1 MSDSIVLYHNPR
13 CSKSRETRALLE
25 EKGFTFEIIEY
36 LKQPLDAKHV
46 LCLSKMLG
54 TPVSEIVRTGEKTF
68 KELDNPPAD
77 SDEKALAQ
85 LIADNPILL
94 QRPIVVNGKRAAI
107 GRPPE
112 SVLNLF

>member
-13 CSKSRETRALLE
+13 CSKSRQTLALLE
-25 EKGFTFEIIEY
+25 SKGLEFETVEY

-46 LCLSKMLG
+46 LRLSKMLG
-54 TPVSEIVRTGEKTF
+54 APVAEMIRTGEKIY
-68 KELDNPPAD
+68 KELEIPT
-77 SDEKALAQ
+77 SDRDEGTLAQ
-85 LIADNPILL
+85 LIADHPILL

-112 SVLNLF
+112 SVLSLF